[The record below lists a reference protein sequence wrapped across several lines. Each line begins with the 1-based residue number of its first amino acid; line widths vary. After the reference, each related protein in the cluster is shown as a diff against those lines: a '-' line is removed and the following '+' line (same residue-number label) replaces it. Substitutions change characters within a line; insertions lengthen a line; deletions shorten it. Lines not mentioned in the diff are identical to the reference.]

1 MMRSVISLIL
11 LAASACL
18 ADTIHYSVTGQF
30 SSDIGIT
37 SLTSPNANFSLEFD
51 ILNGPVLNA
60 TVVNSVFTVQFAA
73 NVSFMVAGTTR
84 ATSNHAVNFY
94 LNDALGGFS
103 IFLYDVPNNVELNMN
118 FSSPQLFTSNVGNT
132 QQTLLTGSFPVSYSG
147 NSFAQLGS
155 SFYDLPTGNA
165 NIIVTQLAD
174 PIVPTIPEPGTMAL
188 GGLALVGL
196 AIYQRKKQ

>member
-51 ILNGPVLNA
+51 IPNGPIINQALNNGVFQVLA
-60 TVVNSVFTVQFAA
+60 TNVAYTFGSTTPSNLVNPVATFWVASV
-73 NVSFMVAGTTR
+73 GG
-84 ATSNHAVNFY
+84 
-94 LNDALGGFS
+94 GGFD
-103 IFLYDVPNNVELNMN
+103 LN
-118 FSSPQLFTSNVGNT
+118 FSDSTNTVNLALQFSSVQIFTTLTTTS
-132 QQTLLTGSFPVSYSG
+132 QQLLTGSFALNYPDSGVFLNNASYV
-147 NSFAQLGS
+147 
-155 SFYDLPTGNA
+155 LPNTNA

-174 PIVPTIPEPGTMAL
+174 PIVPTIPEPSTMAL
-188 GGLALVGL
+188 AGLAFVGLAL
-196 AIYQRKKQ
+196 YRRKKN